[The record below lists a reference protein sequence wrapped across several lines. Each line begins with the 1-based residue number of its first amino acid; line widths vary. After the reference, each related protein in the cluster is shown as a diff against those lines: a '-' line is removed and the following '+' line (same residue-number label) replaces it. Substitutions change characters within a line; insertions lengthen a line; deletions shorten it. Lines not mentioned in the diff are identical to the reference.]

1 MHGTLA
7 LQHKTSTMHELVIAS
22 NNAGKIREIKQMIDN
37 LSLLSLADIGFTS
50 EIEEPYQTFEENARV
65 KAETIH
71 KFSDKNV
78 FADDSGICLNALNGA
93 PGVNSAYFAGLPRD
107 DERNLQKVL
116 EVLRD
121 KTDRTAYYKALICL
135 IWEGEVHYFEGICNG
150 RITEQK
156 MGNEGFGYD
165 PIFIPEGYNKTFG
178 ELSPEVKNE
187 ISHRGK
193 AIRKMVAFLKEK
205 TGA

>member
-1 MHGTLA
+1 MLVALA
-7 LQHKTSTMHELVIAS
+7 LQPKMNDMHELVIAS
-22 NNAGKIREIKQMIDN
+22 NNAGKIREIKQMISNID
-37 LSLLSLADIGFTS
+37 LRSLAEVGFIN
-50 EIEEPYQTFEENARV
+50 EIEEPYQTFEENAKV

-71 KFSDKNV
+71 RFSGKNV

-93 PGVNSAYFAGLPRD
+93 PGVNSAYFAGLPRG

-116 EVLRD
+116 EVLKD
-121 KTDRTAYYKALICL
+121 KSDRTAYYKALICL
-135 IWEGEVHYFEGICNG
+135 IWDGEVHYFEGICNG
-150 RITEQK
+150 RIAEEK
-156 MGNEGFGYD
+156 VGNEGFGYD
-165 PIFIPEGYNKTFG
+165 PIFIPDGYEKTFG
-178 ELSPEVKNE
+178 QLPPEVKNE